1 MIAVDKLKEPSKKI
15 TIKAKRFQNDI
26 RKHMATAIAAGFAF
40 VMALV
45 WRDAIQAGIDKI
57 LEKFGI
63 TGSGYIYKI
72 ILAVFVTLVCVI
84 GLKFVAGWSEQEK
97 NPEKKPEKK

>member
-1 MIAVDKLKEPSKKI
+1 MVSERIKKPGKI
-15 TIKAKRFQNDI
+15 LSSKAKRFQNDI

-45 WRDAIQAGIDKI
+45 WRDAIQAGIDR
-57 LEKFGI
+57 LFEKLGVEG
-63 TGSGYIYKI
+63 TGYIYKI
-72 ILAVFVTLVCVI
+72 IIAVLVTVMCVV
-84 GLKFVAGWSEQEK
+84 GLRFVALWSEQEK